1 MKDNKDEEKTLFQ
14 AIDAVDD
21 KFLMETLKDMEKRKN
36 QNHKQQLKFKQMT
49 PMVKAATIA
58 LICFLTLG
66 ISVSVAAATS
76 KTFRQWIQK
85 TFMSQTIYKVTQTK
99 DVSDH
104 TVTEIP
110 VSTLRISLAVSV
122 IILAIEIIIKLFR
135 GIKGLSAVNGN
146 SIGKAPIIL
155 VKIGIVL
162 MLISF
167 IEDIIH
173 AFSGSLNIISVAITL
188 ISLVLLIF
196 YQKSA
201 KNLSPTT

>member
-1 MKDNKDEEKTLFQ
+1 
-14 AIDAVDD
+14 
-21 KFLMETLKDMEKRKN
+21 MEKDQKA
-36 QNHKQQLKFKQMT
+36 LKVCSIIFII
-49 PMVKAATIA
+49 AAVLNILEIILEIISGSLGNDTLSAIA
-58 LICFLTLG
+58 
-66 ISVSVAAATS
+66 
-76 KTFRQWIQK
+76 
-85 TFMSQTIYKVTQTK
+85 
-99 DVSDH
+99 

-110 VSTLRISLAVSV
+110 VSTLKISLAVSV
-122 IILAIEIIIKLFR
+122 IILAIEIIIKLFL

-173 AFSGSLNIISVAITL
+173 AFSGNLNAVSVAITL

>member
-1 MKDNKDEEKTLFQ
+1 MGKDQKTLKVCSIIFIIAAVLNILEIILEIISGSLGNDTLS
-14 AIDAVDD
+14 AIA
-21 KFLMETLKDMEKRKN
+21 
-36 QNHKQQLKFKQMT
+36 
-49 PMVKAATIA
+49 
-58 LICFLTLG
+58 
-66 ISVSVAAATS
+66 
-76 KTFRQWIQK
+76 
-85 TFMSQTIYKVTQTK
+85 
-99 DVSDH
+99 

-110 VSTLRISLAVSV
+110 VSTLKISLAVSV
-122 IILAIEIIIKLFR
+122 IILAIEIIIKLFL

-173 AFSGSLNIISVAITL
+173 AFSGSLNAVSVAITL

-201 KNLSPTT
+201 KNLSATT

>member
-1 MKDNKDEEKTLFQ
+1 MEKDQKTLKICSIIFIIAAVLNILEIIVEIISGSLGNDTLS
-14 AIDAVDD
+14 AIA
-21 KFLMETLKDMEKRKN
+21 
-36 QNHKQQLKFKQMT
+36 
-49 PMVKAATIA
+49 
-58 LICFLTLG
+58 
-66 ISVSVAAATS
+66 
-76 KTFRQWIQK
+76 
-85 TFMSQTIYKVTQTK
+85 
-99 DVSDH
+99 

-122 IILAIEIIIKLFR
+122 IILASEIIIKLFL

-162 MLISF
+162 ILISF

-173 AFSGSLNIISVAITL
+173 AFSGSLNAVSVAITL

-201 KNLSPTT
+201 KNLSPAT

>member
-1 MKDNKDEEKTLFQ
+1 MEKDQKTLKVCSIIFIIAAVLNILEIILEIISSSLGNDTLS
-14 AIDAVDD
+14 AIA
-21 KFLMETLKDMEKRKN
+21 
-36 QNHKQQLKFKQMT
+36 
-49 PMVKAATIA
+49 
-58 LICFLTLG
+58 
-66 ISVSVAAATS
+66 
-76 KTFRQWIQK
+76 
-85 TFMSQTIYKVTQTK
+85 
-99 DVSDH
+99 

-110 VSTLRISLAVSV
+110 VSTLKISLAVSV
-122 IILAIEIIIKLFR
+122 IILAIEIIIKLFL

-173 AFSGSLNIISVAITL
+173 AFSGNLNAVSVAITL

>member
-1 MKDNKDEEKTLFQ
+1 MEKDQKTLKICSIIFIIAAVLNILEIIVEIISGNLGSNTLS
-14 AIDAVDD
+14 AIA
-21 KFLMETLKDMEKRKN
+21 
-36 QNHKQQLKFKQMT
+36 
-49 PMVKAATIA
+49 
-58 LICFLTLG
+58 
-66 ISVSVAAATS
+66 
-76 KTFRQWIQK
+76 
-85 TFMSQTIYKVTQTK
+85 
-99 DVSDH
+99 

-122 IILAIEIIIKLFR
+122 IILAIEVIIKLFL

>member
-1 MKDNKDEEKTLFQ
+1 
-14 AIDAVDD
+14 
-21 KFLMETLKDMEKRKN
+21 MEKDQKA
-36 QNHKQQLKFKQMT
+36 LKVCSIIFII
-49 PMVKAATIA
+49 AAVLNILEIILEIISGSLGNDTLSAIA
-58 LICFLTLG
+58 
-66 ISVSVAAATS
+66 
-76 KTFRQWIQK
+76 
-85 TFMSQTIYKVTQTK
+85 
-99 DVSDH
+99 
-104 TVTEIP
+104 TVTE
-110 VSTLRISLAVSV
+110 VSVSALKISLAVSV
-122 IILAIEIIIKLFR
+122 IILAIEIIIKLFL

-173 AFSGSLNIISVAITL
+173 AFSGSLNAVSVAITL

>member
-1 MKDNKDEEKTLFQ
+1 MEKDQKTLKVCSIIFIIAAVLNILEIILEIISDGLGNDTLS
-14 AIDAVDD
+14 AIA
-21 KFLMETLKDMEKRKN
+21 
-36 QNHKQQLKFKQMT
+36 
-49 PMVKAATIA
+49 
-58 LICFLTLG
+58 
-66 ISVSVAAATS
+66 
-76 KTFRQWIQK
+76 
-85 TFMSQTIYKVTQTK
+85 
-99 DVSDH
+99 

-110 VSTLRISLAVSV
+110 VSTLKISLAVSV
-122 IILAIEIIIKLFR
+122 IILAIEIIIKLFL

-173 AFSGSLNIISVAITL
+173 AFSGNLNAVSVAITL

>member
-1 MKDNKDEEKTLFQ
+1 MEKDQKTLKICSIIFIIAAVLNILEIIVEIISGSLGSDTLS
-14 AIDAVDD
+14 AIA
-21 KFLMETLKDMEKRKN
+21 
-36 QNHKQQLKFKQMT
+36 
-49 PMVKAATIA
+49 
-58 LICFLTLG
+58 
-66 ISVSVAAATS
+66 
-76 KTFRQWIQK
+76 
-85 TFMSQTIYKVTQTK
+85 
-99 DVSDH
+99 

-122 IILAIEIIIKLFR
+122 IILAIEIIIKLFI

-146 SIGKAPIIL
+146 SIGKSSIIL

>member
-1 MKDNKDEEKTLFQ
+1 MEKDQKTLKICSIIFIIAAVLNILEIIVEIISGSLGSDTLS
-14 AIDAVDD
+14 AIA
-21 KFLMETLKDMEKRKN
+21 
-36 QNHKQQLKFKQMT
+36 
-49 PMVKAATIA
+49 
-58 LICFLTLG
+58 
-66 ISVSVAAATS
+66 
-76 KTFRQWIQK
+76 
-85 TFMSQTIYKVTQTK
+85 
-99 DVSDH
+99 

-122 IILAIEIIIKLFR
+122 IILAIEIIIKLFL

-173 AFSGSLNIISVAITL
+173 AFSGILNIISVAITL

>member
-1 MKDNKDEEKTLFQ
+1 MEKDQKTLKICSIIFIIAAVLNILEIIVEIISGSLGSDTLS
-14 AIDAVDD
+14 AIA
-21 KFLMETLKDMEKRKN
+21 
-36 QNHKQQLKFKQMT
+36 
-49 PMVKAATIA
+49 
-58 LICFLTLG
+58 
-66 ISVSVAAATS
+66 
-76 KTFRQWIQK
+76 
-85 TFMSQTIYKVTQTK
+85 
-99 DVSDH
+99 

-122 IILAIEIIIKLFR
+122 IILAIEVIIKLFL

-162 MLISF
+162 ILISF

-173 AFSGSLNIISVAITL
+173 AFSGSLNAVSVAITL

>member
-1 MKDNKDEEKTLFQ
+1 MEKDQKTLKICSIIFIIAAVLNILEIIVEIISGSLGSDTLS
-14 AIDAVDD
+14 AIA
-21 KFLMETLKDMEKRKN
+21 
-36 QNHKQQLKFKQMT
+36 
-49 PMVKAATIA
+49 
-58 LICFLTLG
+58 
-66 ISVSVAAATS
+66 
-76 KTFRQWIQK
+76 
-85 TFMSQTIYKVTQTK
+85 
-99 DVSDH
+99 

-122 IILAIEIIIKLFR
+122 IILAIEVIIKLFL

-196 YQKSA
+196 YQKSV

>member
-1 MKDNKDEEKTLFQ
+1 MEKDQKTLKICSIIFIIAAVLNILEIIVEIISGSLGSDTLS
-14 AIDAVDD
+14 AIA
-21 KFLMETLKDMEKRKN
+21 
-36 QNHKQQLKFKQMT
+36 
-49 PMVKAATIA
+49 
-58 LICFLTLG
+58 
-66 ISVSVAAATS
+66 
-76 KTFRQWIQK
+76 
-85 TFMSQTIYKVTQTK
+85 
-99 DVSDH
+99 

-122 IILAIEIIIKLFR
+122 IILAIEIIIKLFL

-196 YQKSA
+196 YQKSV

>member
-1 MKDNKDEEKTLFQ
+1 MEKDQKTLKICSIIFIIAAVLNILEIIVEIISGNLGSNTLS
-14 AIDAVDD
+14 AIA
-21 KFLMETLKDMEKRKN
+21 
-36 QNHKQQLKFKQMT
+36 
-49 PMVKAATIA
+49 
-58 LICFLTLG
+58 
-66 ISVSVAAATS
+66 
-76 KTFRQWIQK
+76 
-85 TFMSQTIYKVTQTK
+85 
-99 DVSDH
+99 

-122 IILAIEIIIKLFR
+122 IILAIEVIIKLFLR
-135 GIKGLSAVNGN
+135 IKGLSAVNGN

>member
-1 MKDNKDEEKTLFQ
+1 MEKDQKTLKVCSIIFIIAAVLNILEIILEIISGSLGNDTLS
-14 AIDAVDD
+14 AIA
-21 KFLMETLKDMEKRKN
+21 
-36 QNHKQQLKFKQMT
+36 
-49 PMVKAATIA
+49 
-58 LICFLTLG
+58 
-66 ISVSVAAATS
+66 
-76 KTFRQWIQK
+76 
-85 TFMSQTIYKVTQTK
+85 
-99 DVSDH
+99 

-110 VSTLRISLAVSV
+110 VSTLKISLAVSV
-122 IILAIEIIIKLFR
+122 IILAIEIIIKLFL

-173 AFSGSLNIISVAITL
+173 AFSGNLNAVSVTITL

-201 KNLSPTT
+201 KNLSPIT

>member
-1 MKDNKDEEKTLFQ
+1 
-14 AIDAVDD
+14 
-21 KFLMETLKDMEKRKN
+21 MEKDQKA
-36 QNHKQQLKFKQMT
+36 LKVCSIIFII
-49 PMVKAATIA
+49 AAVLNILEIILEIISGSLGNDTLSAIA
-58 LICFLTLG
+58 
-66 ISVSVAAATS
+66 
-76 KTFRQWIQK
+76 
-85 TFMSQTIYKVTQTK
+85 
-99 DVSDH
+99 

-110 VSTLRISLAVSV
+110 VSTLKISLAVSV
-122 IILAIEIIIKLFR
+122 IILAIEIIIKLFL

-173 AFSGSLNIISVAITL
+173 AFSGSLNAVSVAITL

-201 KNLSPTT
+201 KNLSATT

>member
-1 MKDNKDEEKTLFQ
+1 MEKDQKTLKICSIIFIIAAVLNILEIIVEIISGSLGNDTLS
-14 AIDAVDD
+14 AIA
-21 KFLMETLKDMEKRKN
+21 
-36 QNHKQQLKFKQMT
+36 
-49 PMVKAATIA
+49 
-58 LICFLTLG
+58 
-66 ISVSVAAATS
+66 
-76 KTFRQWIQK
+76 
-85 TFMSQTIYKVTQTK
+85 
-99 DVSDH
+99 

-122 IILAIEIIIKLFR
+122 IILAIEIIIKLFL

>member
-1 MKDNKDEEKTLFQ
+1 MEKDQKTLKVCSVIFIIAAVLNILEIILEIISGSLGNDTLS
-14 AIDAVDD
+14 AIA
-21 KFLMETLKDMEKRKN
+21 
-36 QNHKQQLKFKQMT
+36 
-49 PMVKAATIA
+49 
-58 LICFLTLG
+58 
-66 ISVSVAAATS
+66 
-76 KTFRQWIQK
+76 
-85 TFMSQTIYKVTQTK
+85 
-99 DVSDH
+99 

-122 IILAIEIIIKLFR
+122 IILAIEIIIKLFL

-173 AFSGSLNIISVAITL
+173 AFSGNLNAVSVAITL
-188 ISLVLLIF
+188 ISLLLLIF

-201 KNLSPTT
+201 KNLSATT

>member
-1 MKDNKDEEKTLFQ
+1 MEKDPKTLKICSIIFIIAAVLNILEIIVEIISGSLGNDTLS
-14 AIDAVDD
+14 AIA
-21 KFLMETLKDMEKRKN
+21 
-36 QNHKQQLKFKQMT
+36 
-49 PMVKAATIA
+49 
-58 LICFLTLG
+58 
-66 ISVSVAAATS
+66 
-76 KTFRQWIQK
+76 
-85 TFMSQTIYKVTQTK
+85 
-99 DVSDH
+99 

-122 IILAIEIIIKLFR
+122 IILAIEIIIKLFL

-162 MLISF
+162 ILISF

-173 AFSGSLNIISVAITL
+173 AFSGSLNAVSVAITL

>member
-1 MKDNKDEEKTLFQ
+1 MLNILEIIVEIISGSLGSDTLS
-14 AIDAVDD
+14 AIA
-21 KFLMETLKDMEKRKN
+21 
-36 QNHKQQLKFKQMT
+36 
-49 PMVKAATIA
+49 
-58 LICFLTLG
+58 
-66 ISVSVAAATS
+66 
-76 KTFRQWIQK
+76 
-85 TFMSQTIYKVTQTK
+85 
-99 DVSDH
+99 

-122 IILAIEIIIKLFR
+122 IILAIEIIIKLFL
-135 GIKGLSAVNGN
+135 GIKGLAAVNGN

-167 IEDIIH
+167 IENIIH

>member
-1 MKDNKDEEKTLFQ
+1 MKKDQKTLKICSIIFIIAAVLNILEIIVEIISGSLGNDTLS
-14 AIDAVDD
+14 AIA
-21 KFLMETLKDMEKRKN
+21 
-36 QNHKQQLKFKQMT
+36 
-49 PMVKAATIA
+49 
-58 LICFLTLG
+58 
-66 ISVSVAAATS
+66 
-76 KTFRQWIQK
+76 
-85 TFMSQTIYKVTQTK
+85 
-99 DVSDH
+99 

-122 IILAIEIIIKLFR
+122 IILAIEIIIKLFL

-167 IEDIIH
+167 IKDIIH
-173 AFSGSLNIISVAITL
+173 AFSGSLNAVSVAITL

>member
-1 MKDNKDEEKTLFQ
+1 MEKDQKTLKICSIIFIIAAVLNILEIIVEIISGNLGSNTLS
-14 AIDAVDD
+14 AIA
-21 KFLMETLKDMEKRKN
+21 
-36 QNHKQQLKFKQMT
+36 
-49 PMVKAATIA
+49 
-58 LICFLTLG
+58 
-66 ISVSVAAATS
+66 
-76 KTFRQWIQK
+76 
-85 TFMSQTIYKVTQTK
+85 
-99 DVSDH
+99 

-122 IILAIEIIIKLFR
+122 IILAIEVIIKLFL

-173 AFSGSLNIISVAITL
+173 AFSGSLNIISVAIAL

>member
-1 MKDNKDEEKTLFQ
+1 MEKDQKTLKICSIIFIIA
-14 AIDAVDD
+14 AILNILEIILEIISGSLGND
-21 KFLMETLKDMEKRKN
+21 TLS
-36 QNHKQQLKFKQMT
+36 
-49 PMVKAATIA
+49 AIA
-58 LICFLTLG
+58 
-66 ISVSVAAATS
+66 
-76 KTFRQWIQK
+76 
-85 TFMSQTIYKVTQTK
+85 
-99 DVSDH
+99 

-122 IILAIEIIIKLFR
+122 IILAIEIIIKLFL

-173 AFSGSLNIISVAITL
+173 AFSGSLNIVSVAITL
-188 ISLVLLIF
+188 ISLLLLIF

-201 KNLSPTT
+201 KNLSATT

>member
-1 MKDNKDEEKTLFQ
+1 MEKDQKTLKICSIIFIIAAVLNILEIIVEIISGSLGSDTLS
-14 AIDAVDD
+14 AIA
-21 KFLMETLKDMEKRKN
+21 
-36 QNHKQQLKFKQMT
+36 
-49 PMVKAATIA
+49 
-58 LICFLTLG
+58 
-66 ISVSVAAATS
+66 
-76 KTFRQWIQK
+76 
-85 TFMSQTIYKVTQTK
+85 
-99 DVSDH
+99 

-122 IILAIEIIIKLFR
+122 IILAIEVIIKLFL

-162 MLISF
+162 ILISF

-173 AFSGSLNIISVAITL
+173 AFSGSLNAVSVAITL

-201 KNLSPTT
+201 KNLSPAT

>member
-1 MKDNKDEEKTLFQ
+1 MEKDQKTLKICSIIFIIAAVLNILEIIVEIISGNLGSNTLS
-14 AIDAVDD
+14 AIA
-21 KFLMETLKDMEKRKN
+21 
-36 QNHKQQLKFKQMT
+36 
-49 PMVKAATIA
+49 
-58 LICFLTLG
+58 
-66 ISVSVAAATS
+66 
-76 KTFRQWIQK
+76 
-85 TFMSQTIYKVTQTK
+85 
-99 DVSDH
+99 

-122 IILAIEIIIKLFR
+122 IILAIEIIIKLFL

-162 MLISF
+162 ILISF

>member
-1 MKDNKDEEKTLFQ
+1 MEKDQKTLKICSIIFIIAAVLNILEIIVEIISGSLGNDTLT
-14 AIDAVDD
+14 AIA
-21 KFLMETLKDMEKRKN
+21 
-36 QNHKQQLKFKQMT
+36 
-49 PMVKAATIA
+49 
-58 LICFLTLG
+58 
-66 ISVSVAAATS
+66 
-76 KTFRQWIQK
+76 
-85 TFMSQTIYKVTQTK
+85 
-99 DVSDH
+99 

-122 IILAIEIIIKLFR
+122 IILAIEIIIKLFL

-162 MLISF
+162 ILISF

-173 AFSGSLNIISVAITL
+173 AFSGSLNAVSVAITL

>member
-1 MKDNKDEEKTLFQ
+1 
-14 AIDAVDD
+14 
-21 KFLMETLKDMEKRKN
+21 MEKDQKA
-36 QNHKQQLKFKQMT
+36 LKVCSIIFII
-49 PMVKAATIA
+49 AAVLNILEIILEIISGSLGNDTLSAIA
-58 LICFLTLG
+58 
-66 ISVSVAAATS
+66 
-76 KTFRQWIQK
+76 
-85 TFMSQTIYKVTQTK
+85 
-99 DVSDH
+99 

-110 VSTLRISLAVSV
+110 VSTLKISLAVSV
-122 IILAIEIIIKLFR
+122 IILAIEIIIKLFL

-173 AFSGSLNIISVAITL
+173 AFSGNLNAVSVAITL

-201 KNLSPTT
+201 KNLSPIT

>member
-1 MKDNKDEEKTLFQ
+1 MEKDQKTLKICSIIFIIAAVLNILEIIVEIISGNLGSNTLS
-14 AIDAVDD
+14 AIA
-21 KFLMETLKDMEKRKN
+21 
-36 QNHKQQLKFKQMT
+36 
-49 PMVKAATIA
+49 
-58 LICFLTLG
+58 
-66 ISVSVAAATS
+66 
-76 KTFRQWIQK
+76 
-85 TFMSQTIYKVTQTK
+85 
-99 DVSDH
+99 

-122 IILAIEIIIKLFR
+122 IILAIEVIIKLFL

-201 KNLSPTT
+201 KNLAPTT

>member
-1 MKDNKDEEKTLFQ
+1 MEKDQKTLKICSIIFIIAAVLNILEIILEIISGSLGNDTLS
-14 AIDAVDD
+14 AIA
-21 KFLMETLKDMEKRKN
+21 
-36 QNHKQQLKFKQMT
+36 
-49 PMVKAATIA
+49 
-58 LICFLTLG
+58 
-66 ISVSVAAATS
+66 
-76 KTFRQWIQK
+76 
-85 TFMSQTIYKVTQTK
+85 
-99 DVSDH
+99 

-122 IILAIEIIIKLFR
+122 IILAIEISIKLFL

-146 SIGKAPIIL
+146 SIGQAPIIL

-173 AFSGSLNIISVAITL
+173 AFSGSLNAVSVAITL
-188 ISLVLLIF
+188 ISLLLLIF

>member
-1 MKDNKDEEKTLFQ
+1 MEKDQKTLKVCSIIFIIAAVLNILEIILEIISGSLGNDTLS
-14 AIDAVDD
+14 AIA
-21 KFLMETLKDMEKRKN
+21 
-36 QNHKQQLKFKQMT
+36 
-49 PMVKAATIA
+49 
-58 LICFLTLG
+58 
-66 ISVSVAAATS
+66 
-76 KTFRQWIQK
+76 
-85 TFMSQTIYKVTQTK
+85 
-99 DVSDH
+99 

-122 IILAIEIIIKLFR
+122 IILAIEIIIKLFL

-162 MLISF
+162 VLISF

-173 AFSGSLNIISVAITL
+173 AFSGNLNAVSVAITL

>member
-1 MKDNKDEEKTLFQ
+1 MLNILEIIVEIISGSLGSDALS
-14 AIDAVDD
+14 AIA
-21 KFLMETLKDMEKRKN
+21 
-36 QNHKQQLKFKQMT
+36 
-49 PMVKAATIA
+49 
-58 LICFLTLG
+58 
-66 ISVSVAAATS
+66 
-76 KTFRQWIQK
+76 
-85 TFMSQTIYKVTQTK
+85 
-99 DVSDH
+99 

-122 IILAIEIIIKLFR
+122 IILAIEIIIKLFL
-135 GIKGLSAVNGN
+135 GINGLSAVNGN

>member
-1 MKDNKDEEKTLFQ
+1 MLNILEIIVEIISGSLGSDTLS
-14 AIDAVDD
+14 AIA
-21 KFLMETLKDMEKRKN
+21 
-36 QNHKQQLKFKQMT
+36 
-49 PMVKAATIA
+49 
-58 LICFLTLG
+58 
-66 ISVSVAAATS
+66 
-76 KTFRQWIQK
+76 
-85 TFMSQTIYKVTQTK
+85 
-99 DVSDH
+99 

-122 IILAIEIIIKLFR
+122 IILAIEIIIKLLL

>member
-1 MKDNKDEEKTLFQ
+1 MEKDQKTLKICSIIFIIAAVLNILEIIVEIISGNLGSNTLS
-14 AIDAVDD
+14 AIA
-21 KFLMETLKDMEKRKN
+21 
-36 QNHKQQLKFKQMT
+36 
-49 PMVKAATIA
+49 
-58 LICFLTLG
+58 
-66 ISVSVAAATS
+66 
-76 KTFRQWIQK
+76 
-85 TFMSQTIYKVTQTK
+85 
-99 DVSDH
+99 

-122 IILAIEIIIKLFR
+122 IILAIEVIIKLFL

-201 KNLSPTT
+201 NNLSPTT

>member
-1 MKDNKDEEKTLFQ
+1 MKKDQKTLKICSIIFIIAAVLNILEIIVEIISGNLGSNTLS
-14 AIDAVDD
+14 AIA
-21 KFLMETLKDMEKRKN
+21 
-36 QNHKQQLKFKQMT
+36 
-49 PMVKAATIA
+49 
-58 LICFLTLG
+58 
-66 ISVSVAAATS
+66 
-76 KTFRQWIQK
+76 
-85 TFMSQTIYKVTQTK
+85 
-99 DVSDH
+99 

-122 IILAIEIIIKLFR
+122 IILAIEVIIKLFL

>member
-1 MKDNKDEEKTLFQ
+1 MEKDQKTLKVCSIIFIIAAVLNILEIILEIISGSLGNDTLS
-14 AIDAVDD
+14 AIA
-21 KFLMETLKDMEKRKN
+21 
-36 QNHKQQLKFKQMT
+36 
-49 PMVKAATIA
+49 
-58 LICFLTLG
+58 
-66 ISVSVAAATS
+66 
-76 KTFRQWIQK
+76 
-85 TFMSQTIYKVTQTK
+85 
-99 DVSDH
+99 

-110 VSTLRISLAVSV
+110 VSTLKISLAVSV
-122 IILAIEIIIKLFR
+122 IILAIEIIIKLFL

-173 AFSGSLNIISVAITL
+173 AFSGNLNAVSVAITL
-188 ISLVLLIF
+188 ISLLLLIF

-201 KNLSPTT
+201 KNLSPTA

>member
-1 MKDNKDEEKTLFQ
+1 MEKDQKTLKICSIIFIIAAVLNILEIIVEIISGNLGSNTLS
-14 AIDAVDD
+14 AIA
-21 KFLMETLKDMEKRKN
+21 
-36 QNHKQQLKFKQMT
+36 
-49 PMVKAATIA
+49 
-58 LICFLTLG
+58 
-66 ISVSVAAATS
+66 
-76 KTFRQWIQK
+76 
-85 TFMSQTIYKVTQTK
+85 
-99 DVSDH
+99 

-122 IILAIEIIIKLFR
+122 IILAIEIIIKLFL

-162 MLISF
+162 ILISF

-173 AFSGSLNIISVAITL
+173 AFSGSLNAVSVAITL

-201 KNLSPTT
+201 KNLSPAT

>member
-1 MKDNKDEEKTLFQ
+1 MEKDQKTLKICSIIFIIA
-14 AIDAVDD
+14 AILNILEIIVEIISGSLGND
-21 KFLMETLKDMEKRKN
+21 TLS
-36 QNHKQQLKFKQMT
+36 
-49 PMVKAATIA
+49 AIA
-58 LICFLTLG
+58 
-66 ISVSVAAATS
+66 
-76 KTFRQWIQK
+76 
-85 TFMSQTIYKVTQTK
+85 
-99 DVSDH
+99 

-122 IILAIEIIIKLFR
+122 IILAIEIIIKLFL

>member
-1 MKDNKDEEKTLFQ
+1 MEKDQKTLKVCSIIFIIAAVLNILEIILEIISGSLGNDTLS
-14 AIDAVDD
+14 AIA
-21 KFLMETLKDMEKRKN
+21 
-36 QNHKQQLKFKQMT
+36 
-49 PMVKAATIA
+49 
-58 LICFLTLG
+58 
-66 ISVSVAAATS
+66 
-76 KTFRQWIQK
+76 
-85 TFMSQTIYKVTQTK
+85 
-99 DVSDH
+99 

-110 VSTLRISLAVSV
+110 VSTLKISLAVSV
-122 IILAIEIIIKLFR
+122 IILALEIIIKLFL

-173 AFSGSLNIISVAITL
+173 AFSGNLNAVSVAITL

>member
-1 MKDNKDEEKTLFQ
+1 MEKDQKTLKVCSIIFIIAAVLNILEIILEIISDSLGNDTLS
-14 AIDAVDD
+14 AIA
-21 KFLMETLKDMEKRKN
+21 
-36 QNHKQQLKFKQMT
+36 
-49 PMVKAATIA
+49 
-58 LICFLTLG
+58 
-66 ISVSVAAATS
+66 
-76 KTFRQWIQK
+76 
-85 TFMSQTIYKVTQTK
+85 
-99 DVSDH
+99 

-110 VSTLRISLAVSV
+110 VSTLKISLAVSV
-122 IILAIEIIIKLFR
+122 IILAIEIIIKLFL

-173 AFSGSLNIISVAITL
+173 AFSGNLNAVSVAITL

-201 KNLSPTT
+201 KNLSLVHHTRH